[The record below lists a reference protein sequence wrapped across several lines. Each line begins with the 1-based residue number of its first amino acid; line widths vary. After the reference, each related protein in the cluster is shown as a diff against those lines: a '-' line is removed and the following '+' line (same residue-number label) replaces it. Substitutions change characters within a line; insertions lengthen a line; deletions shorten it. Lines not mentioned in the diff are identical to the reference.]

1 MKNLDEWR
9 NAVKQRDGNVCRRC
23 RFDLNLHTHHI
34 MPKGKYPELE
44 LVVDNGVTLCGNCH
58 SLLKGQEEKVD
69 LGDFLSPDA
78 EIGKQLESLVKLI
91 ELIFEHA
98 RKIIMENTSKMA
110 AGDKNPSLLAIPS
123 PNYPGLI

>member
-1 MKNLDEWR
+1 M
-9 NAVKQRDGNVCRRC
+9 
-23 RFDLNLHTHHI
+23 
-34 MPKGKYPELE
+34 
-44 LVVDNGVTLCGNCH
+44 
-58 SLLKGQEEKVD
+58 D

-110 AGDKNPSLLAIPS
+110 AGDKNPSLLVNVNRIHKKYEHYRVALL
-123 PNYPGLI
+123 NLREFDK